1 VSSSAKPATVR
12 FYVDADVLGLA
23 KILVQLRPDVTY
35 PGDPG
40 GVLHRRARPACPVAS
55 PAVLDTDWIPVVTR
69 QAIALLPSL
78 LSRPM
83 ALAQTRSIAER
94 YWGGT
99 VRRSGAHLLLEVRDS
114 VTVESAPGSL
124 GCTYYEESL
133 HEMLRLL
140 GAASGRVDHVRCA
153 ARKEGHCEWRVDWRN
168 IAVAA

>member
-1 VSSSAKPATVR
+1 MSHRADTAPPATPAASR
-12 FYVDADVLGLA
+12 SPPA
-23 KILVQLRPDVTY
+23 
-35 PGDPG
+35 
-40 GVLHRRARPACPVAS
+40 RA
-55 PAVLDTDWIPVVTR
+55 
-69 QAIALLPSL
+69 
-78 LSRPM
+78 SRPP
-83 ALAQTRSIAER
+83 
-94 YWGGT
+94 WGGT

-153 ARKEGHCEWRVDWRN
+153 ARKEGYCEWRVDWRN